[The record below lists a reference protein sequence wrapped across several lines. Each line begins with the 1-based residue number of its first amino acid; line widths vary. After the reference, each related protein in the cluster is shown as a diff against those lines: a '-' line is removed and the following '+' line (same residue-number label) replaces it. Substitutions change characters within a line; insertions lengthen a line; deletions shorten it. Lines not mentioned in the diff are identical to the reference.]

1 MGALKGTVARKVTLW
16 LPQSVDCTVHL
27 SGKQF
32 NAHHSYSSYQLFV
45 IDLLARIGKPKD
57 VSD

>member
-1 MGALKGTVARKVTLW
+1 MGALKGTVTRKVTLW
-16 LPQSVDCTVHL
+16 LPQSVDITVHL

-32 NAHHSYSSYQLFV
+32 NAHHSSSSYQLFV
-45 IDLLARIGKPKD
+45 IDTGQKIGKPKD